1 MRVHSTL
8 DLLDFTEAWNLAPII
23 LNRLR
28 DTMLLGRKVES
39 MISIVYFLFVA
50 VCIDLVAISS
60 ILILYSILYSVY
72 VYCLSRD
79 TFVNEEALELIDIET
94 E

>member
-1 MRVHSTL
+1 
-8 DLLDFTEAWNLAPII
+8 
-23 LNRLR
+23 
-28 DTMLLGRKVES
+28 

-72 VYCLSRD
+72 VYCLSHD

>member
-1 MRVHSTL
+1 
-8 DLLDFTEAWNLAPII
+8 
-23 LNRLR
+23 
-28 DTMLLGRKVES
+28 MLLGRKVES

-79 TFVNEEALELIDIET
+79 TLVHEEALELIDIET

>member
-1 MRVHSTL
+1 
-8 DLLDFTEAWNLAPII
+8 
-23 LNRLR
+23 
-28 DTMLLGRKVES
+28 

-79 TFVNEEALELIDIET
+79 TFVHEEALELIDIET

>member
-1 MRVHSTL
+1 M
-8 DLLDFTEAWNLAPII
+8 
-23 LNRLR
+23 
-28 DTMLLGRKVES
+28 GRKVES

-79 TFVNEEALELIDIET
+79 NFVNEEALELIDIET

>member
-1 MRVHSTL
+1 M
-8 DLLDFTEAWNLAPII
+8 
-23 LNRLR
+23 R
-28 DTMLLGRKVES
+28 DTLLLGRKVES

>member
-1 MRVHSTL
+1 MSVYHCANYLESFGRH
-8 DLLDFTEAWNLAPII
+8 FQ
-23 LNRLR
+23 
-28 DTMLLGRKVES
+28 LGRKVES
-39 MISIVYFLFVA
+39 MVSIVYFLFVA

-72 VYCLSRD
+72 VYCLSRE
-79 TFVNEEALELIDIET
+79 TLVNEEALELIDIES